1 MEAPATAPQGS
12 DPVIVTSKTPVI
24 IPLTNPAPTSFTG
37 TQATPQD
44 QPVTFQPKIAGTV
57 PQTTVQDPVVTGHT
71 EVDDPTSQST
81 SESNRSSNR
90 SKKPTKFYGDPL
102 RHSVK
107 SVAESDPVESSS
119 QRQIIKQPITT
130 PFTPIVRK
138 GSQMPSPRTK
148 EQTIPFK
155 KIRIDDHDKTS

>member
-1 MEAPATAPQGS
+1 M
-12 DPVIVTSKTPVI
+12 IVTSKTPVI

-44 QPVTFQPKIAGTV
+44 QPVTFQPQIAGTV
-57 PQTTVQDPVVTGHT
+57 PQTTAQLPVVTGHT

-81 SESNRSSNR
+81 SESNISINR
-90 SKKPTKFYGDPL
+90 SKKSTRFYGDPL

-119 QRQIIKQPITT
+119 QQPIIEQPITT
-130 PFTPIVRK
+130 PITPIVRK
-138 GSQMPSPRTK
+138 GSQVPFPRTK
-148 EQTIPFK
+148 EQTTPFK
-155 KIRIDDHDKTS
+155 KIRIDDHDKIS